1 MEQPDF
7 STLQLKAINDG
18 AIRAYNVGRGLLEL
32 CDCQQEAWLWVYE
45 NLRLVNDWAE
55 RDKRHD
61 KLKSA
66 CYHAGLGRV
75 RETMRQNGQSER
87 QDFAVYAV
95 TAVQDLLPA
104 LFEDVTFQT
113 GHEMNEEIRH
123 KTPPDEGG
131 TGLAM
136 VVDVKRAFITLP
148 QEQKKILFLLYAT
161 PDARYSDVAKEMDM
175 SEATVR
181 RREQRALEGIVDA
194 LGGPRVERIRRQRSG
209 V

>member
-1 MEQPDF
+1 MQTSDF

-18 AIRAYNVGRGLLEL
+18 AIRAYNVGKGLLEL
-32 CDCQQEAWLWVYE
+32 ADCQQEAWLWVCE
-45 NLRLVNDWAE
+45 NMKLVKDWAE
-55 RDKRHD
+55 KDKRND

-66 CYHAGLGRV
+66 CYHAGLHQV
-75 RETMRQNGQSER
+75 RDIMRQNGQSER
-87 QDFAVYAV
+87 QDFATYAV
-95 TAVQDLLPA
+95 TAVQDLLPTI
-104 LFEDVTFQT
+104 FETVTFQT
-113 GHEMNEEIRH
+113 GPEVNDEIRH

-136 VVDVKRAFITLP
+136 VVDVKRGFISLP
-148 QEQKKILFLLYAT
+148 QEQKKILFLLYSK

-194 LGGPRVERIRRQRSG
+194 LGGPRVERIRKQRSG